1 MPNEITKPIVEK
13 SWDIIVIGG
22 GNAGVCAA
30 ITAAERGCSVLV
42 IDSAPRDMRGGNTR
56 HTRNFRA
63 MHDEP
68 TDVLTDRYSF
78 EEYWEDLMRV
88 TKGVTNEHL
97 AEVTLRGSQELTHW
111 LGARGVRFQSAL
123 SGTLNL
129 SHTNAFFLGGG
140 RAMLNALC
148 RHAESIGI
156 TFVYDAEV
164 TDMNLRMDFARRL
177 MSNGKGN
184 HCI

>member
-1 MPNEITKPIVEK
+1 MPNEITKPIVKK

-56 HTRNFRA
+56 HTRNLRA

-68 TDVLTDRYSF
+68 TDVMTGRYSF

-97 AEVTLRGSQELTHW
+97 AEITLKGSQALMNWLT
-111 LGARGVRFQSAL
+111 
-123 SGTLNL
+123 
-129 SHTNAFFLGGG
+129 
-140 RAMLNALC
+140 
-148 RHAESIGI
+148 EI
-156 TFVYDAEV
+156 
-164 TDMNLRMDFARRL
+164 
-177 MSNGKGN
+177 
-184 HCI
+184 